1 MRMRG
6 VPYLIVFLLMGIQLG
21 TPQTQE
27 EINRRQNEL
36 KEIRDQIRDLES
48 KSKQQQ
54 ANENEVLELLDTY
67 DQKSGLLRKL
77 LRRLH
82 GEARN
87 IQTRIQTT
95 QSTYEE
101 LEQQL
106 AFLKDHYAKYVA
118 AVYKAGRAS
127 DIDLLLSSGSL
138 NQLLVRNEYLQRFSE
153 QRRRDAKR
161 IVTKRNELG
170 ESQARLSRELSEERR
185 LIAEKGAE
193 EDRLASLSAERRL
206 RLEVIRRNK
215 TVLQKQLQR
224 QIEAAK
230 QMEGLITKLVEADRI
245 KKERATT
252 DSRIQ
257 KLPTPSTAEGSFE
270 RKKGHLR
277 WPVDEG
283 RIVARFGPQ
292 KHPTLKTITQNT
304 GIDIAV
310 RQGTTVSAVAPGD
323 VAIISWLPAYGN
335 VIILSHPNGFRTV
348 YSHLG
353 EIEVAE
359 GQSVL
364 EGDPIGKSGESLDG
378 PRLHFELW
386 KDRDKQNPESWLSSP

>member
-1 MRMRG
+1 MRARG
-6 VPYLIVFLLMGIQLG
+6 VPYLLALLLMGALLG
-21 TPQTQE
+21 AAQTQD
-27 EINRRQNEL
+27 EILRRQDEL
-36 KEIRDQIRDLES
+36 KNIRDQIRDLES

-95 QSTYEE
+95 QSTYEQ
-101 LEQQL
+101 LESQL

-118 AVYKAGRAS
+118 SVYKAGRTS
-127 DIDLLLSSGSL
+127 EIDLLLSSGSL

-153 QRRRDAKR
+153 QRKRDADR
-161 IVTKRNELG
+161 IVAKRKDLG
-170 ESQARLSRELSEERR
+170 ETQARLSRELSEERR

-193 EDRLASLSAERRL
+193 EDRLVGLSADRRMHL
-206 RLEVIRRNK
+206 DVIRRNK
-215 TVLQKQLQR
+215 TVLQKQLRR
-224 QIEAAK
+224 QLEAAK
-230 QMEGLITKLVEADRI
+230 QMEGLITKLIEADRI

-252 DSRIQ
+252 DTRIH

-270 RKKGHLR
+270 RKKGRLR

-283 RIVARFGPQ
+283 RIVAHFGPQ

-310 RQGTTVSAVAPGD
+310 QQGTTVSAVAPGD

-335 VIILSHPNGFRTV
+335 VIILNHPNGFRTV

-359 GQSVL
+359 GQSVQ
-364 EGDPIGKSGESLDG
+364 EGDPIGRSGESLDG
-378 PRLHFELW
+378 PRLHFEVW
-386 KDRDKQNPESWLSSP
+386 KDRDKQNPESWLSPP